1 MNGVADTRTA
11 SGGSGAAGSRRAHAP
26 AVKLWPHP
34 RLVSRTRCLGALRSP
49 ARHPVKAE
57 ACGGRRGPGPALDPR
72 TARALGVPTSMPSKT
87 AWSFGL
93 PRSSTAVPQYL
104 LGVVPGRPLPLRIPE
119 SWMLASALGS
129 GGAECTQSAPT
140 STRANRSAEG
150 WPVWVDN
157 PHTRRPSPSKP
168 VLFKGQLYLVPY
180 CTFFDVFRKTVSC
193 VVSSWLNTL
202 PQRCCWAMSS
212 IRMDLL
218 RPKP

>member
-72 TARALGVPTSMPSKT
+72 TARALGVPTSVPSKT

-93 PRSSTAVPQYL
+93 PRSSTAAPSICWEWFQDGPSPCGYQS
-104 LGVVPGRPLPLRIPE
+104 PGCSRPLWEVAEP
-119 SWMLASALGS
+119 SARSRPPRPRVRTGV
-129 GGAECTQSAPT
+129 Q
-140 STRANRSAEG
+140 RAGRCG
-150 WPVWVDN
+150 LTT